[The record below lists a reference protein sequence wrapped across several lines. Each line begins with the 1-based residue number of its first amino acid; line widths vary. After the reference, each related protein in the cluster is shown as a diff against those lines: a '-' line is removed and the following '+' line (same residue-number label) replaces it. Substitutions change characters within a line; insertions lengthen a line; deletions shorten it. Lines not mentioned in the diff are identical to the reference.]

1 VWNRV
6 TISGNQNEN
15 GPLTGGT
22 DPVKKIISKFQTPL
36 KFANSKR
43 KQEAFPYYKN
53 IKTFIGIEWNILNNF
68 LNWADIEFSS

>member
-1 VWNRV
+1 V
-6 TISGNQNEN
+6 TIPGNQNEN

-43 KQEAFPYYKN
+43 KPSLT
-53 IKTFIGIEWNILNNF
+53 IKILK
-68 LNWADIEFSS
+68 LS